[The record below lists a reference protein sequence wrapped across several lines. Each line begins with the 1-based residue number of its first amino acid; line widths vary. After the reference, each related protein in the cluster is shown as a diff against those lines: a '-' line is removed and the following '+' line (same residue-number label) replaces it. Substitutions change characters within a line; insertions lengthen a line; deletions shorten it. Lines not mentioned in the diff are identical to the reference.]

1 MSITLNTKA
10 YSQDAQISADAV
22 QYVGP
27 ANTFAV
33 KDRILLT
40 RTAPKPTKDF
50 AGMARCRGKVF
61 RTVTLADASTA
72 EAVVDVY
79 VSTPVGM
86 ADADV
91 NSLIDDA
98 GDLILSAAFLDVV
111 KKHDLTA

>member
-1 MSITLNTKA
+1 MAITLNTKSYA
-10 YSQDAQISADAV
+10 QDAQISADAV
-22 QYVGP
+22 KYTGP

-33 KDRILLT
+33 KDQLLLT
-40 RTAPKPTKDF
+40 RTAPKVTKDF
-50 AGMARCRGKVF
+50 AGMARCRGKF
-61 RTVTLADASTA
+61 TRTVTLADASKA

-79 VSTPVGM
+79 VNTPVGM
-86 ADADV
+86 ADADI